1 MRAAHA
7 EPFAGFRI
15 QAQKAANAVFV
26 RQNPEGERVVEHGD
40 SARKRAFFQRFG
52 HEAAR
57 ERPGGRGAGAHVVV
71 GAVAGVFAVFVA
83 GERHAQLYE
92 LEKALRRAC
101 RLAQRDIAVYIVPFE
116 RLRHRADAV
125 AVVSGQREAIVG
137 LLVAAGVARGA
148 AVEAVGDEQTVL
160 AERGEP
166 VGGVEPGAAGTDHR
180 RTGCNLFHFTASAA
194 RSRRLR
200 RAPARRNSPAA
211 RSSRPAPCAPRPRA
225 CQTAGRAAARPRSS
239 VRIFHGRRSS
249 CPCR

>member
-7 EPFAGFRI
+7 EPVARLRV
-15 QAQKAANAVFV
+15 QTQKTANAVFV
-26 RQNPEGERVVEHGD
+26 RQNLKGERVVEHGN
-40 SARKRAFFQRFG
+40 SARERAFFQRLG

-57 ERPGGRGAGAHVVV
+57 ERPGRGSARAHVVV
-71 GAVAGVFAVFVA
+71 GAVAGVFAVFIA
-83 GERHAQLYE
+83 GERHAQLHE
-92 LEKALRRAC
+92 LEEALRRAR
-101 RLAQRDIAVYIVPFE
+101 RLAQRDVAVHVVPLE

-166 VGGVEPGAAGTDHR
+166 VGGVEPGAAGTDYR

-194 RSRRLR
+194 RSRRPR
-200 RAPARRNSPAA
+200 RAPARRNSPAGP
-211 RSSRPAPCAPRPRA
+211 SSRPAPCAPRPRA
-225 CQTAGRAAARPRSS
+225 CRSAGRAAARLQSS
-239 VRIFHGRRSS
+239 ARIFRGRRSS
-249 CPCR
+249 YPYR